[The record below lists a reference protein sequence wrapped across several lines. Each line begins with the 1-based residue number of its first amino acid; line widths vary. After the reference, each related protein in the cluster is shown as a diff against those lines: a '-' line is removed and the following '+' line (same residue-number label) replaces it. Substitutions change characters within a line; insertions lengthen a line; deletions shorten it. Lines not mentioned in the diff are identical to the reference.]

1 MTIKPFTIAG
11 NVGIGTTTV
20 PAGVRLDV
28 VGGNLRISTPTN
40 GLVFPDNTIQRTAY
54 SGITY
59 GNTNVSSY
67 LSGPVIVGNLFVS
80 NSTVSTSST
89 TGSLITAGGVGIS
102 GNLNVDGINNTFTGN
117 IGIGTTTVSSSV
129 KLAVYD
135 GDIKIGTTGRGLVFP
150 DGTSQLSAASPLY
163 NNVNVASY
171 LTGPVIVGNL
181 FVSNNTVSTSASS
194 GALVVYG
201 GLGVGGALN
210 IGDSVYTAGNMNSA
224 GSAIHHSI
232 ISNSTITGNTVTATV
247 SVEGGSVSGTVFNAR
262 TSLIAPTITANT
274 SIDGGSVSGTV
285 FNARTSLVAGSITS
299 NGEVSGTSASFSGNV
314 TVGGNLIIL
323 GNVYS
328 TQTNVLVVNDSMIYL
343 GKGNPGNTYDLGIVG
358 NYNDGTYYHTG
369 IVKNHSTGD
378 WTFFDSLTSE
388 PSETI
393 NWSDSTITPGN
404 VKAGNITI
412 AGAVRSTSYSTGSLK
427 VTGGVG
433 ISGNLNVDGTNSLF
447 NNKVGIGTSSAVGA
461 SSNVLAVYGTASVYG
476 NIQLVNNGGTSGVFF
491 PDGTFQTT
499 ASRTDY
505 GNANV
510 AGYLSGPVVVGNLFV
525 ANTTVST
532 STTTGAVV
540 NAGGIG
546 VAGNLNVGG
555 SKSLFTGNVGIGT
568 SSVTGANSNVLTVY
582 GTATH
587 YGNIQLINSAG
598 LSGIFFPDGTLQT
611 SAASSPGGGGTGA
624 VQYKNASGTFGGD
637 ENNFYYD
644 STNHRV
650 GIGSGVTA
658 NATLN
663 VWGNLPS
670 LFNTKN
676 GNDPQII
683 VGNSTSVGI
692 ALGYNTGSTY
702 GYLRSSPGAASDT
715 INWNASGVGIN
726 GINRPIN
733 ALDVSGGAV
742 IGAGATYAGAATAPS
757 NGLLVQGA
765 VGIGTISVPANSKI
779 YVNGGAGLFSGNVG
793 IGTTTTAGIAAG
805 NVLGAWG
812 NVKINNNN
820 NGQAGI
826 YFADGTFQ
834 NSAATPAGNVP
845 GGATG
850 GGTDQIFTLNGQTIT
865 ADYAI
870 PTNYNAGTFG
880 PVTINSGI
888 TITIPSGSVWSI
900 I

>member
-28 VGGNLRISTPTN
+28 VGGNLRISTLTN

-54 SGITY
+54 NGIPY

-67 LSGPVIVGNLFVS
+67 LSGPVTVGNLFVS

-135 GDIKIGTTGRGLVFP
+135 GDVKIGTTGRGLVFP
-150 DGTSQLSAASPLY
+150 DGTSQHSAASPLY

-181 FVSNNTVSTSASS
+181 FVSNNTISTSASS

-210 IGDSVYTAGNMNSA
+210 IGDSVYTAGVMNSA
-224 GSAIHHSI
+224 GDAIHHSI
-232 ISNSTITGNTVTATV
+232 TSNSTITGNTITATV
-247 SVEGGSVSGTVFNAR
+247 SIEGGSVSGTVFNAR
-262 TSLIAPTITANT
+262 TSIIAPTITANT

-299 NGEVSGTSASFSGNV
+299 NGAVSGTSGSFSGNV

-378 WTFFDSLTSE
+378 WTFFNSLTTE

-412 AGAVRSTSYSTGSLK
+412 AGAVESTSYSTGSLK

-433 ISGNLNVDGTNSLF
+433 ISGNFNVGGSNSLF
-447 NNKVGIGTSSAVGA
+447 TNKVGIGTSSTVGA
-461 SSNVLAVYGTASVYG
+461 NSNVLAVYGTASVYG
-476 NIQLVNNGGTSGVFF
+476 NVQLVSTGGTSGVFF
-491 PDGTFQTT
+491 PDGTFQNT

-510 AGYLSGPVVVGNLFV
+510 ASYLNGPVRVGNLFV
-525 ANTTVST
+525 ANTTIST

-540 NAGGIG
+540 NAGGEGI
-546 VAGNLNVGG
+546 AGNLNVGG

-587 YGNIQLINSAG
+587 YGNLQLINSSG
-598 LSGIFFPDGTLQT
+598 PSGIFFPDGTFQV

-624 VQYKNASGTFGGD
+624 VQYKNASGTFSGD

-650 GIGSGVTA
+650 GIGSGITA
-658 NATLN
+658 NSTLN

-670 LFNTKN
+670 LFNTKS

-683 VGNSTSVGI
+683 VGTSTSLGV
-692 ALGYNTGSTY
+692 ALGYNTGGTY
-702 GYLRSSPGAASDT
+702 GYLRSSPGAASDI

-726 GINRPIN
+726 GINTPIN

-742 IGAGATYAGAATAPS
+742 IGGGATYAGAATAPS